1 MMFKPSI
8 FVFLMAF
15 LLALTVDISEEK
27 AKGKDLEM
35 DIGDLLEAT
44 MEVVSEIILQPLH
57 LPKYYWPVS

>member
-8 FVFLMAF
+8 VVFLTVF

-35 DIGDLLEAT
+35 DIGDLVEAT
-44 MEVVSEIILQPLH
+44 MEAVSEIILQPLH
-57 LPKYYWPVS
+57 LPK

>member
-1 MMFKPSI
+1 MFKPSI
-8 FVFLMAF
+8 SAFFMAF

-35 DIGDLLEAT
+35 DIGDLVEAT

-57 LPKYYWPVS
+57 LPK

>member
-8 FVFLMAF
+8 FVFLTAF

-35 DIGDLLEAT
+35 DIGDLVEA
-44 MEVVSEIILQPLH
+44 VSEIILQPLH
-57 LPKYYWPVS
+57 LPK

>member
-8 FVFLMAF
+8 FVFFMAF

-44 MEVVSEIILQPLH
+44 IEVVSEIILQPLH
-57 LPKYYWPVS
+57 LPK